1 MTVGETGVTLVGP
14 AHPFRGG
21 IAHHTAMLYRAL
33 ESSRRV
39 SRIGFVRLYPAAWF
53 PGTTQLDRSEAAFE
67 VPGERVIA
75 PLNPISWL
83 RAFWRLT
90 RQPTELVIFQW
101 WHPFF
106 GPCLGCIGH
115 LVRAFTRCKIVFIC
129 HNVTPH
135 ERHRADRALT
145 RFALSCAHRLI
156 VHAESQR
163 TEAQRLL
170 PHAEI
175 VCHPHP
181 PYDQFRL
188 RGLSQRQARAELG
201 LDGRVLLFFG
211 HVRAYKGLQY
221 LLRALPEVLA
231 EVEVTLVIA
240 GEFYEPRGPYDDLIR
255 SLGLA
260 THVRVIDRYI
270 LNEEVEAYFVAC
282 DLVVC
287 PYTSGSQ
294 SGVVQIAHSFH
305 KPVVCSDV
313 GGLPEAVVEGKTG
326 FVANS
331 ADPHDL
337 ARAIRAFY
345 HSPTPGH
352 FADRIAERNEQL
364 SWGSLVEALEVEGL
378 ENA

>member
-115 LVRAFTRCKIVFIC
+115 LVRRFTRRRIVFIC

-145 RFALSCAHRLI
+145 RFALSCAHRLV

-163 TEAQRLL
+163 KEVQRLL
-170 PHAEI
+170 PRAE
-175 VCHPHP
+175 VACHPHP
-181 PYDQFRL
+181 AYDQFQL
-188 RGLSQRQARAELG
+188 RGLSQRQARDELAV
-201 LDGRVLLFFG
+201 DGRVLLFFG
-211 HVRAYKGLQY
+211 HVRAYKGLEY

-240 GEFYEPRGPYDDLIR
+240 GEFYEPRAPYDDLIR
-255 SLGLA
+255 SLGL
-260 THVRVIDRYI
+260 TKCVRVVDRYI
-270 LNEEVEAYFVAC
+270 PNEEVEAYFAAC

-287 PYTSGSQ
+287 PYTSGGQ
-294 SGVVQIAHSFH
+294 SGVVQIAYSFD
-305 KPVVCSDV
+305 KPVICSAV
-313 GGLPEAVVEGKTG
+313 GGLSDAVVDGKTG
-326 FVANS
+326 FVVNA
-331 ADPHDL
+331 ADSQDL

-345 HSPTPGH
+345 RSPAREQ
-352 FADRIAERNEQL
+352 FAERIAERSEQR
-364 SWGSLVEALEVEGL
+364 SWESLVETICDV
-378 ENA
+378 